1 VSGPQIPYIKVPE
14 IPLPFADA
22 LPSAMQTIKPFGL
35 LVATGV
41 YVGAWVAMRRGK
53 QRGLDEAKLNSFI
66 VWVVGLGFV
75 GAHVFDAIFYTPER
89 IARDPLYLFKLWA
102 GLSSYGGFLG
112 AILGALAFKYV
123 KREKVLPYVDVVCSA
138 FPLAW
143 VFGRA
148 GCATVHDHPGSESN
162 VWWAVQ
168 YFHPD
173 VRNPDAWGLLYD
185 AAQTRGRFDLG
196 LYEMLLTVP
205 LATAFHF
212 LWSSKPRAFGFYA
225 GWMSILYAPVRFV
238 LDFMRIEPGGGHEA
252 DPRYAGL
259 TPAQWA
265 CFGLLGLGV
274 FLLKLSK
281 QHPAPASWADVRPLE
296 VQSGV
301 SMDGDDDDD
310 AAEPA
315 PAKPKR
321 ARRTKRAAA
330 PAGASARPSADA
342 EAEAAERGDADRDP
356 SDADDAPAKPA
367 TDGAADAPPAS
378 ETSRSGS

>member
-1 VSGPQIPYIKVPE
+1 MPGPQIPYIKVPE
-14 IPLPFADA
+14 IPLPFGDA
-22 LPSAMQTIKPFGL
+22 LPDAMQTIKPFGL

-41 YVGAWVAMRRGK
+41 YLGAWVAMRRGR
-53 QRGLDEAKLNSFI
+53 QRGLDEVKLNSFI

-89 IARDPLYLFKLWA
+89 IARDWLYLFKLWA
-102 GLSSYGGFLG
+102 GLSSYGGFIG
-112 AILGALAFKYV
+112 AILGALLFKYV

-143 VFGRA
+143 VFGRM
-148 GCATVHDHPGSESN
+148 GCASVHDHPGSESSA
-162 VWWAVQ
+162 WWAVQ

-173 VRNPDAWGLLYD
+173 VRNPDAWGFLYD

-196 LYEMLLTVP
+196 LYEMLLTIP

-212 LWSSKPRAFGFYA
+212 LWKAKPRPFGFYA

-238 LDFMRIEPGGGHEA
+238 LDFMRIEQGGGHEA

-265 CFGLLGLGV
+265 CFGLVALGWFILR
-274 FLLKLSK
+274 LSK
-281 QHPAPASWADVRPLE
+281 EHPAPATWGEVKPLE

-301 SMDGDDDDD
+301 SMDGPEDDDEEDEEEVSEAKKP
-310 AAEPA
+310 AAKVKR
-315 PAKPKR
+315 AKPSKSSEVS
-321 ARRTKRAAA
+321 T
-330 PAGASARPSADA
+330 ADA
-342 EAEAAERGDADRDP
+342 GREAKPSKGREQPAEAASSQSEAKSEVAASDESER
-356 SDADDAPAKPA
+356 DDA
-367 TDGAADAPPAS
+367 
-378 ETSRSGS
+378 

>member
-1 VSGPQIPYIKVPE
+1 MPGPQIPYIKVPE
-14 IPLPFADA
+14 IPLPFGDA
-22 LPSAMQTIKPFGL
+22 LPDAMQTIKPFGL

-41 YVGAWVAMRRGK
+41 YLGAWVAMRRGR
-53 QRGLDEAKLNSFI
+53 QRGLDEVKLNSFI

-89 IARDPLYLFKLWA
+89 IARDWLYIFKLWA

-112 AILGALAFKYV
+112 AIIGALLFKYV

-143 VFGRA
+143 VFGRM
-148 GCATVHDHPGSESN
+148 GCASVHDHPGSESSA
-162 VWWAVQ
+162 WWAVQ

-173 VRNPDAWGLLYD
+173 VRNPEAWGFLYD
-185 AAQTRGRFDLG
+185 AAQTRGRYDLG
-196 LYEMLLTVP
+196 LYEMLLTIP

-212 LWSSKPRAFGFYA
+212 LWKAKPRPFGFYA

-238 LDFMRIEPGGGHEA
+238 LDFMRIEQGGGHEA

-265 CFGLLGLGV
+265 CFGLVALGW
-274 FLLKLSK
+274 FILKLSK
-281 QHPAPASWADVRPLE
+281 AHPAPAAWADVKPLE

-301 SMDGDDDDD
+301 SMDGLEDEDDDDEQEAPPPKKP
-310 AAEPA
+310 AAKAKRSRTPSSPKAAPEKGGEAASRSSVEEPA
-315 PAKPKR
+315 APSDGA
-321 ARRTKRAAA
+321 KRAAA
-330 PAGASARPSADA
+330 VTDDA
-342 EAEAAERGDADRDP
+342 EERGEA
-356 SDADDAPAKPA
+356 
-367 TDGAADAPPAS
+367 
-378 ETSRSGS
+378 